1 MVLMQEGRMRLYTA
15 SEEQLLLA
23 PARGVCPF
31 GTRLLGACPR
41 GAPSGPS
48 EAVLCDVSQ
57 GGW

>member
-15 SEEQLLLA
+15 SKEQLLLMLA
-23 PARGVCPF
+23 WGVCPF
-31 GTRLLGACPR
+31 GTRLLGACPC